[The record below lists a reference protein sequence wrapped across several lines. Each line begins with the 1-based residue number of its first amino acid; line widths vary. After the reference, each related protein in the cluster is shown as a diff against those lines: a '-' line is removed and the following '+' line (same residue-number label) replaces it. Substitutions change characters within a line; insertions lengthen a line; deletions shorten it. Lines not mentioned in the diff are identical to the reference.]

1 MADRICDQFFV
12 SLRKS
17 LSNFQRVVN
26 DSDYGRLECSAT
38 NSVGSGGPPCQY
50 RIAQP
55 VRLDDDD
62 DDDDDN
68 GGDDDDNDGF
78 NA

>member
-1 MADRICDQFFV
+1 MTS

-17 LSNFQRVVN
+17 LSNLQRVVN

-62 DDDDDN
+62 DNRGDN
-68 GGDDDDNDGF
+68 DDNDGF

>member
-1 MADRICDQFFV
+1 MFTLQKWLTETV
-12 SLRKS
+12 TSSLRKS
-17 LSNFQRVVN
+17 LSNLQRVVN

-62 DDDDDN
+62 DN
-68 GGDDDDNDGF
+68 GGDNDDNDGF

>member
-1 MADRICDQFFV
+1 MAERNCDQFAP
-12 SLRKS
+12 
-17 LSNFQRVVN
+17 LSNLQRVVN

-62 DDDDDN
+62 DDN
-68 GGDDDDNDGF
+68 GGDNDDNDGF

>member
-1 MADRICDQFFV
+1 M
-12 SLRKS
+12 
-17 LSNFQRVVN
+17 N

-68 GGDDDDNDGF
+68 GGDKDGDNDIDDNSPKILEKKTRR
-78 NA
+78 

>member
-1 MADRICDQFFV
+1 M
-12 SLRKS
+12 
-17 LSNFQRVVN
+17 N

-62 DDDDDN
+62 DNRGDN
-68 GGDDDDNDGF
+68 DDNDGF

>member
-1 MADRICDQFFV
+1 M
-12 SLRKS
+12 
-17 LSNFQRVVN
+17 N

-55 VRLDDDD
+55 VRLEDDD

>member
-1 MADRICDQFFV
+1 MTS

-17 LSNFQRVVN
+17 LSNLQRVVN

-55 VRLDDDD
+55 VRLDDDY
-62 DDDDDN
+62 DN
-68 GGDDDDNDGF
+68 GGDNDDNDGF